1 MGVFNFIETFFFISL
16 GVTILLVALLV
27 YHFKQRINSLEQRY
41 DTLFD
46 IVNSV
51 VKQLRNIQMNSM
63 QPPQTYLAENIN
75 PALSSYTPTPN
86 YTNIVY
92 STQNN
97 NTDSNENNFVLNH
110 VHSIRHPFD
119 LGNTMLPSKNI
130 ISAIEEELEDDSEE
144 DSESSVESYVDSDAS
159 SGEDSDSDDSVVSIP
174 INKNK
179 LVVSDDEDNNEPS
192 IVSDNIKYVNVVHLE
207 QANTSENIESI
218 VLNDIEDITEDEH
231 VNVKK
236 IELPI
241 EEITIDDSV
250 VKPNL
255 REIYK
260 KMNLPTL
267 KITVIEK
274 GLCSDP
280 SKLKKAE
287 LLKLLEVE

>member
-51 VKQLRNIQMNSM
+51 VKQLRNIQNNSM
-63 QPPQTYLAENIN
+63 QTPQTYLAETIH
-75 PALSSYTPTPN
+75 PHVSSSYTTTPN

-92 STQNN
+92 STQND
-97 NTDSNENNFVLNH
+97 NTDPNENNFILNH
-110 VHSIRHPFD
+110 IHSIHHPFD
-119 LGNTMLPSKNI
+119 LGNTMFPSNNI
-130 ISAIEEELEDDSEE
+130 ISAIEEESEDDSGNESDIE
-144 DSESSVESYVDSDAS
+144 SLNESEESSEN
-159 SGEDSDSDDSVVSIP
+159 ESDSDDSVLSIP
-174 INKNK
+174 INKSK

-192 IVSDNIKYVNVVHLE
+192 IISDNIKYVNVVHLE
-207 QANTSENIESI
+207 QDVPYENIESI
-218 VLNDIEDITEDEH
+218 ILNDIEDITNEEH

-236 IELPI
+236 IDIPI
-241 EEITIDDSV
+241 QEMEIDETF

-255 REIYK
+255 KEIYK
-260 KMNLPTL
+260 KMNISTL

>member
-46 IVNSV
+46 IVNNV
-51 VKQLRNIQMNSM
+51 VKQLRNIQNNSI
-63 QPPQTYLAENIN
+63 QSSQTYLAERIN
-75 PALSSYTPTPN
+75 PTLSSYTSTPN
-86 YTNIVY
+86 YANIVY
-92 STQNN
+92 STQND
-97 NTDSNENNFVLNH
+97 NTDSNDNNFVLNH

-119 LGNTMLPSKNI
+119 LGNTMLTSKNI
-130 ISAIEEELEDDSEE
+130 ISAIEEESENNSVNESEIESLNESEE
-144 DSESSVESYVDSDAS
+144 SSENE
-159 SGEDSDSDDSVVSIP
+159 SDSDDSVVSIP

-179 LVVSDDEDNNEPS
+179 LVVSDDEENDEPS
-192 IVSDNIKYVNVVHLE
+192 IISDNIKYVNVVHLE
-207 QANTSENIESI
+207 QENTSENIESI
-218 VLNDIEDITEDEH
+218 VLNDIEDITEDDH

-241 EEITIDDSV
+241 EELEIAETF
-250 VKPNL
+250 VKPNP

-260 KMNLPTL
+260 KMNISTL

>member
-75 PALSSYTPTPN
+75 PALSSYTSTPN
-86 YTNIVY
+86 YANIVY
-92 STQNN
+92 STQND
-97 NTDSNENNFVLNH
+97 NTHSNENNFVLNH
-110 VHSIRHPFD
+110 VHSIHHPFD

-130 ISAIEEELEDDSEE
+130 ISAIEEEQEDDSEE

-179 LVVSDDEDNNEPS
+179 LVVSDDEDNDKPS

-218 VLNDIEDITEDEH
+218 VLNDIEDITEDDH